1 MYAPAMIA
9 DKCTYEL
16 GAGSDEDISVDENG
30 NVSVSTVATV
40 GDSGTVIVSYASG
53 ETSYSDTIIVN
64 VVE

>member
-16 GAGSDEDISVDENG
+16 GTGSDTDISVDENG
-30 NVSVSTVATV
+30 VVSVSTAATA
-40 GDSGTVIVSYASG
+40 GDSGTVVVSYVSG